1 MKYTITIH
9 TQKPEHIEYEGDFED
24 VKKEADKII
33 RRRPNL
39 TASVTIGEDKTH
51 IICRRKFF
59 NCPYNDEELNLSN
72 PIIRGNGFYED
83 WMTLRIPTSY

>member
-1 MKYTITIH
+1 MKYTITIQAQ
-9 TQKPEHIEYEGDFED
+9 TPKYVEFEGSFED
-24 VKKEADKII
+24 AKKTADKFI
-33 RRRPNL
+33 RSHPNL
-39 TASVTIGEDKTH
+39 TASVAIGEDKNH